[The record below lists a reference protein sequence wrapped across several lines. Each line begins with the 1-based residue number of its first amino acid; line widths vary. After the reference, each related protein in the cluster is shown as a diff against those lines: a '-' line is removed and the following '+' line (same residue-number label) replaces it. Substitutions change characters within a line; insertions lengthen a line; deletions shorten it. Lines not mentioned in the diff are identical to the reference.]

1 MGWRSDGR
9 EEKNEK
15 PGEKRNARAEFR
27 SDISRL
33 LESRVACQG
42 KLHLFRVLA
51 HSLACEGPSEMDV
64 AK

>member
-1 MGWRSDGR
+1 MV
-9 EEKNEK
+9 EKKKTRNQ
-15 PGEKRNARAEFR
+15 GEKRNARAEFR

>member
-1 MGWRSDGR
+1 MV
-9 EEKNEK
+9 EKKKTRNQ
-15 PGEKRNARAEFR
+15 GEKRNARTEFR